1 MNLLAVLLIGAIVG
15 AIEGGSVFFAR
26 DEPYKMEI
34 TLAATL
40 KGLLVGLLT
49 ALSLHPH
56 SPWWQAAGMGSLY
69 GLGFALVVFLANGGF
84 KGHDAPYVVPSGVVA
99 GPLIGVLISVLAF

>member
-1 MNLLAVLLIGAIVG
+1 MKLLVVLSIGGVVG

-26 DEPYKMEI
+26 DEPYKLEI

-40 KGLLVGLLT
+40 KGVLVGLLT

-56 SPWWQAAGMGSLY
+56 SPWWQAVGLGSLY
-69 GLGFALVVFLANGGF
+69 GLGFALVVFLAKGAF
-84 KGHDAPYVVPSGVVA
+84 KSREAPYVVPSGIVTGA
-99 GPLIGVLISVLAF
+99 LIGVIISLLAF

>member
-1 MNLLAVLLIGAIVG
+1 MKLLVVLSIGGVVG

-26 DEPYKMEI
+26 DEPYKLEI

-40 KGLLVGLLT
+40 KGVLVGLLT

-56 SPWWQAAGMGSLY
+56 SPWWQAAGLGSLY
-69 GLGFALVVFLANGGF
+69 GLSFALVVFLAKGAF
-84 KGHDAPYVVPSGVVA
+84 KGREAPYVVPSGIA
-99 GPLIGVLISVLAF
+99 TGALIGVIISLLAF

>member
-1 MNLLAVLLIGAIVG
+1 MNLFAVLSIGGIVG

-26 DEPYKMEI
+26 AEPYKMEI

-40 KGLLVGLLT
+40 KGMLVGLLT

-56 SPWWQAAGMGSLY
+56 SPWWQAAGLGTLY
-69 GLGFALVVFLANGGF
+69 GLSFALVVFLAKGAF
-84 KGHDAPYVVPSGVVA
+84 KGHEAPYVVPSGVVTGA
-99 GPLIGVLISVLAF
+99 LIGVLISLLTF

>member
-1 MNLLAVLLIGAIVG
+1 MNLVAVLSIGGVVG

-26 DEPYKMEI
+26 DEPYKWEI

-49 ALSLHPH
+49 GLSLRPH
-56 SPWWQAAGMGSLY
+56 SSWWQAAGLGSLY
-69 GLGFALVVFLANGGF
+69 GLGSALVVFLAKGAF

-99 GPLIGVLISVLAF
+99 GALIGVLISLLAF